1 MRFSANHSLPFYMR
15 FSFLSQSQSA
25 ISPERMLAIQY
36 NNYFLMNET
45 NTTLGAIYMPHY
57 LPLSTYKEEPLA
69 PWAEK
74 HIKICNDDGRKFICF
89 L

>member
-1 MRFSANHSLPFYMR
+1 MLNACICFYAESASQ
-15 FSFLSQSQSA
+15 QSQSA

-45 NTTLGAIYMPHY
+45 NIDNE
-57 LPLSTYKEEPLA
+57 TYKNIYIPIIHLQGRTSGTQ
-69 PWAEK
+69 
-74 HIKICNDDGRKFICF
+74 GRKTHKK